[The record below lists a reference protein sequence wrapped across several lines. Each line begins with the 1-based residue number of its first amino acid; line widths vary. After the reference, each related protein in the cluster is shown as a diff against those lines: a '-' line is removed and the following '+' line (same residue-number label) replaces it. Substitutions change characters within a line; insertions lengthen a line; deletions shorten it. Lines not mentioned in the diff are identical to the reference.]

1 MPLAARTSR
10 IAIIVVAV
18 AMLAACGGGNE
29 QHQMPPP
36 EVGALVVQAQPL
48 TLALEYP
55 AQLRGVRDVEVRARV
70 EGILLERRYEPGAAV
85 KEGDLL
91 FRIDPAP
98 FRAEAARAR
107 AELAVQQA
115 QLREAARDRARI
127 EPLAEQRLVSRQDLD
142 AAVAAH
148 ERAEAASAAA
158 AAAVRTAELDLSY
171 TEVRA
176 PIAGLTSR
184 EVRSEGSLVSTD
196 PDSSLLTQI
205 VQGERLYAELSVPQ
219 NEAATLR
226 DAVTRNPAGVQ
237 VQLVQVNGTPIGP
250 PGPIEFVAP
259 SVADQTGTVAV
270 RAIIDNRQGTLLPGQ
285 VVRARIQGV
294 QVAGAIVV
302 PRRAV
307 MRGPQGTF
315 VYVVDD
321 KGMAQPRPVEL
332 GISSGNLVAV
342 TSGLNAG
349 ERAVVDGVLKVM
361 PGAPVKATPI
371 QLEPARAPMQVA
383 ASDDEKKAP
392 PQQQQR

>member
-1 MPLAARTSR
+1 MLLAARTSW
-10 IAIIVVAV
+10 IATALTAV
-18 AMLAACGGGNE
+18 ATLAACSGGNE
-29 QHQMPPP
+29 QHQMPPA
-36 EVGALVVQAQPL
+36 EVGALVVQSRPL

-55 AQLRGVRDVEVRARV
+55 AQLRGVREVEVRARV

-85 KEGDLL
+85 KEGELL

-98 FRAEAARAR
+98 FRADAARAR

-115 QLREAARDRARI
+115 LLRETARDRERI

-148 ERAEAASAAA
+148 ERAEAAVAAA
-158 AAAVRTAELDLSY
+158 EAALRSAELDLSY

-196 PDSSLLTQI
+196 PESSLLTQI
-205 VQGERLYAELSVPQ
+205 VQAERLYAELSVPE

-226 DAVTRNPAGVQ
+226 DAVSRNPTGVQ
-237 VQLVQVNGTPIGP
+237 VQLVEVNGTSVGP

-259 SVADQTGTVAV
+259 RVANDTGTVAV
-270 RAIIDNRQGTLLPGQ
+270 RALIDNANNALLPGQ
-285 VVRARIQGV
+285 VVRARIRGV
-294 QVAGAIVV
+294 QLAGTIVV
-302 PRRAV
+302 PRRAI

-321 KGMAQPRPVEL
+321 KGTAQPRPVEL
-332 GISSGNLVAV
+332 GIASGNLVAV
-342 TSGLNAG
+342 TSGLKAG
-349 ERAVVDGVLKVM
+349 ETAVVDGVLKVM

-371 QLEPARAPMQVA
+371 ELEPARGPVQVA
-383 ASDDEKKAP
+383 ASDDEKKAA